1 MPRSR
6 VLFVAEPAPVWRS
19 RPPLVVDCSVVASW
33 LFEESDADQAGR
45 ALSGHALHAP
55 ALLPFEFANVARNK
69 TRAGAPAERVRAAI
83 ASYTEMLIDLHPVP
97 PDELLA
103 VALRHELT
111 AYDAAYLVLAATLR
125 APLLTFDRRLADA
138 AARELGTLD

>member
-1 MPRSR
+1 MPGSR

-19 RPPLVVDCSVVASW
+19 RPRLVVDCSVVASW
-33 LFEESDADQAGR
+33 LFDESDADQAGR
-45 ALSGHALHAP
+45 ALGAHALHAP

-69 TRAGAPAERVRAAI
+69 ARAGAPAERVRSAV
-83 ASYTEMLIDLHPVP
+83 ASYAEMLIELHPVP
-97 PDELLA
+97 PEDLLA
-103 VALRHELT
+103 VAARRDLT
-111 AYDAAYLVLAATLR
+111 VDDAAYLVLAAALK